1 MHLLVNIR
9 KNMVWYWSGAAVEI
23 QLKTNL
29 LWTYLPGSGDAKWT
43 NQSCCLAKASILNER
58 KLIKN
63 QRVT

>member
-1 MHLLVNIR
+1 
-9 KNMVWYWSGAAVEI
+9 MVWYWSGAAVEI